1 MKKQTKKELHDKS
14 ITFSA
19 IAGAVNDG
27 VSKTGQAIKEHLVA
41 FSGNDYE
48 NGNFYKRSLKE
59 LNKTKVNS
67 NYLEQN
73 IKQQSGFA
81 AEIKSTARRN
91 AENICNGRP
100 ERIVRTDDCGF
111 VNDPIYDHFV
121 TDKHGRIIPGSGE
134 QMKFVGANPQE
145 ALKKLLSK
153 KFQKYLDA
161 DAKITVPSDYYDG
174 IKEEIKK
181 ELQKLSKQILK
192 AEEDGN
198 HSLKRKLQSR
208 KSQLSKLSKNL
219 KDGGVS
225 NAEAREA
232 RLRPIKSTTKD
243 VAKLANKAG
252 MESAMI
258 GAGISG
264 GISIIKNVVGVIR
277 KDIEIK
283 DAAKNVAKDTCRGGV
298 ISYITGFAGSGIQA
312 IMRNSSKAC
321 MRSLSKTNIP
331 AAVAVYAIDLS
342 QSMSK
347 CIKGEISAQV
357 LMDEVGEKGAGHLTA
372 AICTAAGQA
381 IIPIPFIGAM
391 AGSMVGYLLGT
402 SLYKEVKDILEHPN
416 WSQVQRE
423 ELKVKYN
430 EALELMRR
438 YEEELGALCKKDNY
452 CCRIIT
458 EFLNQ
463 VKTQEI

>member
-1 MKKQTKKELHDKS
+1 MKKQTKKEFHDKS
-14 ITFSA
+14 ITFAA
-19 IAGAVNDG
+19 IAGAVNDR
-27 VSKTGQAIKEHLVA
+27 VSRTGQAIKEHLVA
-41 FSGNDYE
+41 YSGNDYE
-48 NGNFYKRSLKE
+48 NSSFYKRSLKS
-59 LNKTKVNS
+59 LNKCKVNP
-67 NYLEQN
+67 NYAEQN
-73 IKQQSGFA
+73 IRQQSGFA

-91 AENICNGRP
+91 AENICNDNP

-111 VNDPIYDHFV
+111 VNDPIYDHLV
-121 TDKHGRIIPGSGE
+121 TDKNGRIIPGSGE
-134 QMKFVGANPQE
+134 QMKFVGANPKE

-153 KFQKYLDA
+153 KFQKYLDS
-161 DAKITVPSDYYDG
+161 DAGITVPSDYYDG

-192 AEEDGN
+192 AKEDGN
-198 HSLKRKLQSR
+198 NSLKIKLQAR
-208 KSQLSKLSKNL
+208 KSQLSKLNKNL

-232 RLRPIKSTTKD
+232 RLHPIKSTTKD
-243 VAKLANKAG
+243 VAKLANKVG
-252 MESAMI
+252 LESGMI

-264 GISIIKNVVGVIR
+264 GISIIKNAVGVIR

-283 DAAKNVAKDTCRGGV
+283 EAAENVAKDTCRGGV
-298 ISYITGFAGSGIQA
+298 VSYITGFGGSCIQA
-312 IMRNSSKAC
+312 IMRNSSRAC
-321 MRSLSKTNIP
+321 IRSLSKTNIP

-372 AICTAAGQA
+372 AICTAAGQT

-402 SLYKEVKDILEHPN
+402 SLYKEIKEILKNPN
-416 WSQVQRE
+416 WSQEQRE
-423 ELKVKYN
+423 ELKVKYS
-430 EALELMRR
+430 EAVELTNGFKK
-438 YEEELGALCKKDNY
+438 ELSTLCKKDRF
-452 CCRIIT
+452 CSQIIT

-463 VKTQEI
+463 V

>member
-1 MKKQTKKELHDKS
+1 MLNYRIMGMTSQKKDKKKS
-14 ITFSA
+14 VTLAA
-19 IAGAVNDG
+19 IPEILKDT
-27 VSKTGQAIKEHLVA
+27 VSKSGAAIKEHIVA
-41 FSGNDYE
+41 YTGKDHETGNVL
-48 NGNFYKRSLKE
+48 KRSLK
-59 LNKTKVNS
+59 KVKKYAIDPNCA
-67 NYLEQN
+67 EQN

-81 AEIKSTARRN
+81 AEIKYTARRN
-91 AENICNGRP
+91 AENIWNDNP
-100 ERIVRTDDCGF
+100 ERIVRTDDCGR
-111 VNDPIYDHFV
+111 VNDPIYDHV
-121 TDKHGRIIPGSGE
+121 AINERGRIISGSGE
-134 QMKFVGANPQE
+134 QMKFVGSNSKE
-145 ALKKLLSK
+145 SYDKLNSK
-153 KFQKYLDA
+153 AYQKYGDSDA
-161 DAKITVPSDYYDG
+161 GITVPSDSYEG
-174 IKEEIKK
+174 IQKEINANISKTNK
-181 ELQKLSKQILK
+181 SKL
-192 AEEDGN
+192 
-198 HSLKRKLQSR
+198 RKLNR
-208 KSQLSKLSKNL
+208 KL
-219 KDGGVS
+219 KDSGVS

-232 RLRPIKSTTKD
+232 RLHPVKSTAKD
-243 VAKLANKAG
+243 ITKLANKAG
-252 MESAMI
+252 LKSGMI

-264 GISIIKNVVGVIR
+264 GISIIKNAVAVIK
-277 KDIEIK
+277 KDIEVK
-283 DAAKNVAKDTCRGGV
+283 EAAENVVKDTCKGGLV
-298 ISYITGFAGSGIQA
+298 SYITGFAGSGIQA
-312 IMRNSSKAC
+312 FMRNSSKAGI
-321 MRSLSKTNIP
+321 RSLSKTNIP

>member
-1 MKKQTKKELHDKS
+1 MKKQTKKEFHDKS
-14 ITFSA
+14 ITFAA
-19 IAGAVNDG
+19 IAGAVNDR
-27 VSKTGQAIKEHLVA
+27 VSRTGQAIKEHLVA

-48 NGNFYKRSLKE
+48 NSSFYKRSLKS
-59 LNKTKVNS
+59 LNKCKVNP
-67 NYLEQN
+67 NYAEQN
-73 IKQQSGFA
+73 IRQQSGFA

-91 AENICNGRP
+91 AENICNDNP

-111 VNDPIYDHFV
+111 VNDPIYDHLV
-121 TDKHGRIIPGSGE
+121 TDKNGRIIPGSGE
-134 QMKFVGANPQE
+134 QMKFVGANPKE

-153 KFQKYLDA
+153 KFQKYLDS
-161 DAKITVPSDYYDG
+161 DAGITVPSDYYDG

-192 AEEDGN
+192 AKEDGN
-198 HSLKRKLQSR
+198 NSLNRKLQAR
-208 KSQLSKLSKNL
+208 KSQLSKLNKNL

-232 RLRPIKSTTKD
+232 RLHPIKSTTKD
-243 VAKLANKAG
+243 VAKLANKVG
-252 MESAMI
+252 LESGMI

-264 GISIIKNVVGVIR
+264 GISIIKNAVGVIR

-283 DAAKNVAKDTCRGGV
+283 EAAENVAKDTCRGGV
-298 ISYITGFAGSGIQA
+298 VSYITGFGGSCIQA

-321 MRSLSKTNIP
+321 IRSLSKTNIP

-372 AICTAAGQA
+372 AICTAAGQT

-402 SLYKEVKDILEHPN
+402 SLYKEIKEILKNPN
-416 WSQVQRE
+416 WSQEQRE
-423 ELKVKYN
+423 ELKLKYT
-430 EALELMRR
+430 EAVNLING
-438 YEEELGALCKKDNY
+438 YKEELSAFGKKY
-452 CCRIIT
+452 SSYSKIIT
-458 EFLNQ
+458 ECFNH
-463 VKTQEI
+463 VETQTI